1 MVVVIIIGYILL
13 VVGLFFVDGKNNDVV
28 IMRNMIN
35 INVDGINDWLKEGD
49 IFILDW
55 GFWDVFEFLE
65 DGGFYIEFFVFFLKF
80 FK

>member
-1 MVVVIIIGYILL
+1 MWSK
-13 VVGLFFVDGKNNDVV
+13 KNL
-28 IMRNMIN
+28 
-35 INVDGINDWLKEGD
+35 NVNGINDWLKESD